1 MPRPDHF
8 GLLAPIYER
17 FFAPPPPENLRRALK
32 LPAAGLLLDVGG
44 GTGRVTRQFAP
55 DVASVVIADLSAGML
70 RQAAGRHGLPV
81 ILAPAERLPFA
92 DGTVDRILMVDAL
105 HHVYDA
111 AATVQELVRVLAVG
125 GRLVIQEPDWRI
137 LSVRMIAWA
146 EKLALMRSHPY
157 VADEIVGMARQAGAR
172 ARCWAPGDHS
182 VWILVDKE
190 TRRGSC

>member
-1 MPRPDHF
+1 MPRLDHF

-17 FFAPPPPENLRRALK
+17 FFPEPPPDRLRRALK

-55 DVASVVIADLSAGML
+55 EVARVVVADLSNGML
-70 RQAAGRHGLPV
+70 QQAAGHYGTSV
-81 ILAPAERLPFA
+81 IQAPAERLPFA

-105 HHVYDA
+105 HHVCDA
-111 AATVQELVRVLAVG
+111 AATLSELVRILAVG

-157 VADEIVGMARQAGAR
+157 LPDEIVALAQRAGGH

-190 TRRGSC
+190 ARRGSW